1 MSRIFTIG
9 TRKRCTRTL
18 EQQARKAQS
27 DMVNKLNQALIA
39 IGKGEYAEAYGI
51 VYNQYNKVDY
61 GLTYLN
67 SALNNIGGQQY
78 DDAVTDIQHAIE
90 ELK

>member
-39 IGKGEYAEAYGI
+39 IGEEEYGDAYGI

-61 GLTYLN
+61 GLAYLN
-67 SALNNIGGQQY
+67 SALNHIGSQEY
-78 DDAVTDIQHAIE
+78 DDAATDIQHAID